1 MLTHPPYRAVEPA
14 GPLVI
19 RIPLLSADD
28 TPAVEPPDACRRCGS
43 RGFSIHQRVWKRV
56 KDPQVQRAQ
65 VVRFLCKRCGHV
77 RRGYP
82 VGISAS
88 RQSRSLYHLSV
99 LLYWI
104 GLSYQSVRAVLGEL
118 GCALSTTSIRRNVQA
133 TRRAADRAAPFAR
146 LRLAPTTDGIL
157 RGPDGLMAL
166 RLVRQSPTE
175 RYLEAAIAPGPRASE
190 LSQRLTTAA
199 RSLAPLFGCAAT
211 EARPA

>member
-1 MLTHPPYRAVEPA
+1 MLTHPPYRAVDPA
-14 GPLVI
+14 GPLVV

-28 TPAVEPPDACRRCGS
+28 TPAVEPPDACHRCGS

-82 VGISAS
+82 LGISAS

-133 TRRAADRAAPFAR
+133 TRRAADLAAPFAR

-166 RLVRQSPTE
+166 RVVRHSPTE
-175 RYLEAAIAPGPRASE
+175 RYLEATIAPGPRASE

-199 RSLAPLFGCAAT
+199 GWLAPIFRCAAV
-211 EARPA
+211 EAGPR